1 LRSERTKQVIM
12 DSYLALLHE
21 HPEVPTAAQIAARA
35 GISVRSVFERFSDLQ
50 TLSLE
55 TADYAFTL
63 GEAQAPV
70 RHVDGDRPT
79 RLRSHVETR
88 ANTCERWLPLWRVVI
103 ANQGRLD
110 ELKSRIRFI
119 RQAVVRRIE
128 LMYGP
133 ELAVLPDAER
143 RDLLIALEALV
154 DFESWGRMREF
165 HGLSFDD
172 ACSVWIRTIDRI
184 LPPTPRRP

>member
-1 LRSERTKQVIM
+1 
-12 DSYLALLHE
+12 
-21 HPEVPTAAQIAARA
+21 
-35 GISVRSVFERFSDLQ
+35 
-50 TLSLE
+50 
-55 TADYAFTL
+55 
-63 GEAQAPV
+63 
-70 RHVDGDRPT
+70 
-79 RLRSHVETR
+79 
-88 ANTCERWLPLWRVVI
+88 VVI

-133 ELAVLPDAER
+133 ELAGLAGAER
-143 RDLLIALEALV
+143 RDLLIALEALI

-184 LPPTPRRP
+184 LPPTPQRP